1 MTKKVFM
8 HSVLLSVIF
17 SCFAASPKNG
27 LYMFNYER
35 ILNSVD
41 VQQTYSVYGI
51 EARQDIIRK
60 VEGCGV
66 LIENGMFLD
75 PESGIE
81 ISISPAGKISS
92 PENPTIQGKYKNNGE
107 ITFYGFYEE
116 NNQTIQITLTGV
128 LISKEESRRGGK
140 SLNGI
145 YETVDN
151 GSGKSQ
157 KVVVSDGLYTWEFKD
172 EPVDSIQGWP
182 VIVEPD
188 GSFKSSSEYI
198 TRAIMKGM
206 SDTVVSSKTMSFG
219 KVFPNGSIS
228 IRTITLNNGYT
239 MGDNQ
244 EPLVFNGKKSSEEID
259 KKSGANVYDKFKR
272 KKKKSR
278 YAFSKVSGG
287 TMPDWYFEEIHAD
300 GNNYLSCA
308 MKSFAGD
315 ESMTQKLAESVAVAQ
330 IISYLGTEVKAYQV
344 AYSSAENDKS
354 EKYLYKTI
362 DALNDRKISYEL
374 VKSYYD
380 KKSKVMYVCVKTKQ

>member
-17 SCFAASPKNG
+17 SCFGASPKNG

-41 VQQTYSVYGI
+41 VQQIYAVYGI

-81 ISISPAGKISS
+81 ISISPVGKISS
-92 PENPTIQGKYKNNGE
+92 PENPTIHGKYKNNGE

-172 EPVDSIQGWP
+172 EPVDSIQG
-182 VIVEPD
+182 
-188 GSFKSSSEYI
+188 
-198 TRAIMKGM
+198 
-206 SDTVVSSKTMSFG
+206 
-219 KVFPNGSIS
+219 
-228 IRTITLNNGYT
+228 
-239 MGDNQ
+239 
-244 EPLVFNGKKSSEEID
+244 
-259 KKSGANVYDKFKR
+259 
-272 KKKKSR
+272 
-278 YAFSKVSGG
+278 
-287 TMPDWYFEEIHAD
+287 
-300 GNNYLSCA
+300 
-308 MKSFAGD
+308 
-315 ESMTQKLAESVAVAQ
+315 
-330 IISYLGTEVKAYQV
+330 
-344 AYSSAENDKS
+344 
-354 EKYLYKTI
+354 
-362 DALNDRKISYEL
+362 
-374 VKSYYD
+374 
-380 KKSKVMYVCVKTKQ
+380 